1 MKKQD
6 LPRLTLHRETLRRLD
21 EPALRGLAAGGD
33 PASTQCTV
41 CPNCTQ
47 PGTTGTTG
55 TTGG

>member
-1 MKKQD
+1 MKKQE

-21 EPALRGLAAGGD
+21 EPALRGLAGGAD

-41 CPNCTQ
+41 CPDCTA
-47 PGTTGTTG
+47 PHT